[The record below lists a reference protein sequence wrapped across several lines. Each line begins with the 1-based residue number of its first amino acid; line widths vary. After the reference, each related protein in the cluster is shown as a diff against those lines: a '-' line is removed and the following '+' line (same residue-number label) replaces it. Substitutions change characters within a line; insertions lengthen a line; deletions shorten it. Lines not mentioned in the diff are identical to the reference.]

1 MILEV
6 SSEWRCAIGTQPT
19 AEWSGLRRRYP
30 QPEGIAMDN
39 EILVYCE
46 SETSN
51 LFINLRVICVAE
63 MTKILFLLSQYAK
76 TTEQVCY

>member
-1 MILEV
+1 
-6 SSEWRCAIGTQPT
+6 
-19 AEWSGLRRRYP
+19 
-30 QPEGIAMDN
+30 MDN